1 MKIYKGKAALVALVT
16 GGTGSLGRAIALK
29 LVERAGRIGVH
40 YFHNKKEALAII
52 KKLEQL
58 GTEGLAFKADLSSPE
73 GAKKLIQKVEEK
85 WGRVDI
91 LINNFGPFLEQPW
104 EKTSAEDWLYLF
116 QSNVLAS
123 FELIK
128 AVIPGMKARKWGRII
143 NIGFHRAGQIVA
155 FPNIMP
161 YAAAKT
167 SLLILTRTAAL
178 TLSRY
183 GITVNM
189 VSPGLIEG
197 GRLPRLVD
205 SSCSVAIG
213 KAEDVAEAV
222 SFLASEEASAISG
235 TNLIVAGTWKL

>member
-1 MKIYKGKAALVALVT
+1 MKIYKGKVALIT
-16 GGTGSLGRAIALK
+16 GGTGKLGRAIALK
-29 LVERAGRIGVH
+29 LGDRAGRIGIH
-40 YFHNKKEALAII
+40 YFHQRQEALATI
-52 KKLEQL
+52 KKIEEQ
-58 GTEGLAFKADLSSPE
+58 GTEGFAFKADLASPE
-73 GAKKLIQKVEEK
+73 GAKKLMRMVEEK

-91 LINNFGPFLEQPW
+91 LVNNFGPFLERAW
-104 EKTSAEDWLYLF
+104 EETSAEDWLYLF
-116 QSNVLAS
+116 QTNVLAS
-123 FELIK
+123 FELMK

-143 NIGFHRAGQIVA
+143 NIGFHRAEQIVA

-167 SLLILTRTAAL
+167 SVLILTRTAAS

-189 VSPGLIEG
+189 VSPGLIEE
-197 GRLPRLVD
+197 GRLPRQV
-205 SSCSVAIG
+205 SSSSSAAG
-213 KAEDVAEAV
+213 MGRAEDVAEAV

>member
-1 MKIYKGKAALVALVT
+1 MKNYQGKVALIT
-16 GGTGSLGRAIALK
+16 GATGSLGRAMALR
-29 LVERAGRIGVH
+29 LAERARRIGVH
-40 YFHNKKEALAII
+40 YFHQRQEALTTVG
-52 KKLEQL
+52 KLEERGIQ
-58 GTEGLAFKADLSSPE
+58 GFAFKADLSSPA
-73 GAKKLIQKVEEK
+73 GAKKLIKMIEQK
-85 WGRVDI
+85 WARVDI
-91 LINNFGPFLEQPW
+91 LVNNFGPFLEKPW
-104 EKTSAEDWLYLF
+104 EKTSVEDWLYLF

-128 AVIPGMKARKWGRII
+128 AFVPGMKARKWGRII

-155 FPNIMP
+155 FPDILP

-167 SLLILTRTAAL
+167 SLLILTRTAAA

-189 VSPGLIEG
+189 VSPGLIQG
-197 GRLPRLVD
+197 GRLPRLG
-205 SSCSVAIG
+205 SSSPSAGAMG

-222 SFLASEEASAISG
+222 SFLASEDASAISG

>member
-1 MKIYKGKAALVALVT
+1 MKNDKGKVALVT

-29 LVERAGRIGVH
+29 LTERAGRVGIH
-40 YFHNKKEALAII
+40 YFHDRKEALAIKEKI
-52 KKLEQL
+52 EGW
-58 GTEGLAFKADLSSPE
+58 GTEASVFKADLSSPA
-73 GAKKLIQKVEEK
+73 GAKRLMQMVKEK
-85 WGRVDI
+85 WGGVDI
-91 LINNFGPFLEQPW
+91 LVNNFGPFLEQPW
-104 EKTSAEDWLYLF
+104 ERTSAEDWLYLF

-128 AVIPGMKARKWGRII
+128 AVVPGMKARKWGRII

-167 SLLILTRTAAL
+167 SLLLLTRTAAL

-205 SSCSVAIG
+205 SSSSALMG

-222 SFLASEEASAISG
+222 NFLASEEASAISG

>member
-1 MKIYKGKAALVALVT
+1 MKIYKGKVALVT

-29 LVERAGRIGVH
+29 LAERAGRIGVH
-40 YFHNKKEALAII
+40 YFQDRKEALAII
-52 KKLEQL
+52 KKIEEL
-58 GTEGLAFKADLSSPE
+58 GTEASALKADLTSPA
-73 GAKKLIQKVEEK
+73 GAKKLMRMVEEK

-91 LINNFGPFLEQPW
+91 LVNNYGPFLEQTW

-116 QSNVLAS
+116 QTNVLAS

-128 AVIPGMKARKWGRII
+128 AVVPGMKVRRWGRII
-143 NIGFHRAGQIVA
+143 NIGFHRAGQMVA
-155 FPNIMP
+155 FPYIMP

-205 SSCSVAIG
+205 SSSSAPMG